1 MIQIKNISKILGNS
15 KVLANISLDIEDN
28 SIFGLVGING
38 AGKSTLL
45 RCISGVY
52 NLEEGEILIDN
63 ENVYENNK
71 IKEQILFV
79 SDELFINRQTTIKSL
94 IKFYETFYNLNKDNL
109 YTYLNEFQ
117 VNITNKSLNTFSKG
131 MKRRVLLSF
140 ALACSP
146 KYLLLDEAF
155 DGLDPLGKL
164 KFKKYITQ
172 MIEENGM
179 SVIIA
184 SHSLRELEAI
194 CDKFAMLNKGELVS
208 FGNVGENK
216 NDYYKVLMAF
226 ENEIDLNNFTD
237 ECIVNKS
244 KMLRIVTLIVK
255 CKKDDIEPL
264 FSKYKPLTLDIIDL
278 TFEESFVYQSEAY
291 YDK

>member
-79 SDELFINRQTTIKSL
+79 SDELFLNRQTTIKSL

-140 ALACSP
+140 ALACNP

>member
-140 ALACSP
+140 ALACNP